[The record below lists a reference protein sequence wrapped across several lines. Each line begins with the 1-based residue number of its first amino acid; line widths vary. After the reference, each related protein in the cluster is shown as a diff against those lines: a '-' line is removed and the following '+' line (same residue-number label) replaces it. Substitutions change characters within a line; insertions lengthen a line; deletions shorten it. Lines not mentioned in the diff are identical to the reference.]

1 MMPCPDRSVWAAQAA
16 DAADDGDSAR
26 ASALRAH
33 LDLCAAC
40 RAVLAQC
47 EAEERGFAARLR
59 AGEPTVPPAT
69 SARIARA
76 LAARLALA
84 ARGVPDAP
92 TKLPRPTPFHPGGA
106 MSTALTSP
114 PSVAEPARANGTA
127 HAASTRSS
135 GRPDLRSG
143 TTYAELTVEERIE
156 RDALADAYIAR
167 GGSGDEAV
175 DLVVLDPTITRDPA
189 IRGAL
194 VDGMRA
200 LARVDH
206 PHVQRLRSFG
216 KSKGCYY
223 AAFAYVAGEPANEKL
238 RGRKPQDYAATVAH
252 LRQLASGLAALHAAG
267 AVHGR
272 IGPRTVLLAPERAT
286 LARPGLP
293 LVLELERAAWTRLMP
308 VYLAPEVL
316 AGQPCDARADVFAL
330 GCLAYH
336 LLAGTAPYRADAMD
350 EAALRIAAGAPG
362 LRKHNQRVPAE
373 AADAIA
379 RMIAPDPAQRF
390 ADAAELGRVLAGLP
404 REVST
409 HVAMDYASAL
419 GAAAFAEPTAAPT
432 APSPERTGAT
442 SGRTTS
448 RPRPA
453 NYRELVASMNEAAA
467 SDLAREREASST
479 RTRTSLADLALAG
492 RSYRALATRA
502 TGGVPA
508 RVVGLAASVL
518 VCVALGSGAFYASSV
533 QHQDRLNM
541 EITSGPRPGIQEGAQ
556 VDPNSGKA
564 PPPTADEIR
573 ARLADDCQT
582 VYSRVLDELRKLE
595 IWDPRTSRE
604 RLDRLSRMLL
614 EGCIDRGKKKGF
626 EWTYLA
632 DAYNLRGRIEFY
644 WVYTDRFFEVSDSV
658 RKDHIGIAHRDLQT
672 ALRLYALSDAQT
684 QFRLRIHPWM
694 PEHRQS
700 AHFVLDAHKQGVAFG
715 YAEVRAPT
723 AQHARDDLAYF
734 LRSANLPV
742 RQE

>member
-16 DAADDGDSAR
+16 DAADDDDPAR
-26 ASALRAH
+26 ASALRTH
-33 LDLCAAC
+33 LDACAPC

-84 ARGVPDAP
+84 ARGVVDAP
-92 TKLPRPTPFHPGGA
+92 AADPRPTPFHTPGGA

-114 PSVAEPARANGTA
+114 ASLAEPARTNGTA
-127 HAASTRSS
+127 AVGSTRSS

-143 TTYAELTVEERIE
+143 TTYAELTVEERLE

-167 GGSGDEAV
+167 GGSGDPAV

-223 AAFAYVAGEPANEKL
+223 AAFAYVPGEPASEKL

-267 AVHGR
+267 VAHGR
-272 IGPRTVLLAPERAT
+272 IGPRTVLLAPDRAT

-336 LLAGTAPYRADAMD
+336 LLAGTAPYRSDSMD
-350 EAALRIAAGAPG
+350 EAAHRIAAGAPG

-390 ADAAELGRVLAGLP
+390 ADAAELGRVLAALP

-419 GAAAFAEPTAAPT
+419 GAAALAEPTAAPT

-448 RPRPA
+448 RSRPA
-453 NYRELVASMNEAAA
+453 NYRELVASMNEAATG
-467 SDLAREREASST
+467 DLARERDASST
-479 RTRTSLADLALAG
+479 RTRTSLADLAG
-492 RSYRALATRA
+492 QSYRRLASRA

-556 VDPNSGKA
+556 IDPNSGKA

-595 IWDPRTSRE
+595 IWDPKTSRE

-614 EGCIDRGKKKGF
+614 EGCIDKGKKKGF

-632 DAYNLRGRIEFY
+632 DAYNLRARIEFY
-644 WVYTDRFFEVSDSV
+644 WVYTDRFFEISDSV

-672 ALRLYALSDAQT
+672 ALRLYALPGAQT
-684 QFRLRIHPWM
+684 QFRLRTHSWM
-694 PEHRQS
+694 PEHRES
-700 AHFVLDAHKQGVAFG
+700 ARFALDAHKQGVASG

-723 AQHARDDLAYF
+723 ALHARDDLAHF
-734 LRSANLPV
+734 LRAAGLPV
-742 RQE
+742 RQQ